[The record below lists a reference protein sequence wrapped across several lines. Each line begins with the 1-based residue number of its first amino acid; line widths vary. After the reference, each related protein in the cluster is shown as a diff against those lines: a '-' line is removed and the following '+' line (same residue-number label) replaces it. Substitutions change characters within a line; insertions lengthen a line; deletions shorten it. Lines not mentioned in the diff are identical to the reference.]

1 MKRMTIRGPLG
12 VWRARL
18 APVLTGLAVLAVA
31 LEARGAPT
39 KPAKQLVNI
48 ADTRT
53 LPAGPVRWIADVYN
67 TSHWEF
73 GLLVVIV
80 MAAMGLILGYGFD
93 RLVAKLGID
102 LGRLEHHE

>member
-1 MKRMTIRGPLG
+1 MKRTTLGGPLG
-12 VWRARL
+12 FRSACRT
-18 APVLTGLAVLAVA
+18 PGLAGLAALAVA
-31 LEARGAPT
+31 LEAWGAPA

-48 ADTRT
+48 ADTRA
-53 LPAGPVRWIADVYN
+53 LPPGLSRWIADVYN

-73 GLLVVIV
+73 GLLVVVI

-93 RLVAKLGID
+93 RIVATLGID

>member
-1 MKRMTIRGPLG
+1 MKRRTVCRPRHVGAVG
-12 VWRARL
+12 L
-18 APVLTGLAVLAVA
+18 APVLTGLATLAVA
-31 LEARGAPT
+31 LEAWAAPA

-48 ADTRT
+48 ADTRA
-53 LPAGPVRWIADVYN
+53 LPPGLARWIAGVYN

-73 GLLVVIV
+73 GLLVVVV

-93 RLVAKLGID
+93 RLVGLLGID

>member
-1 MKRMTIRGPLG
+1 MKRMTVCGALG
-12 VWRARL
+12 IWSACRTPAL
-18 APVLTGLAVLAVA
+18 AGLAVLAVA
-31 LEARGAPT
+31 LEARAAPA

-48 ADTRT
+48 ADTRA
-53 LPAGPVRWIADVYN
+53 LPPGLVRWIADVYN

>member
-1 MKRMTIRGPLG
+1 MKRMTVRGPLG
-12 VWRARL
+12 IWFACL
-18 APVLTGLAVLAVA
+18 APTLAGLAVLAVA
-31 LEARGAPT
+31 LEARGAPA

-53 LPAGPVRWIADVYN
+53 LPPGLARWIADVYN

-73 GLLVVIV
+73 GLLVVVV
-80 MAAMGLILGYGFD
+80 MAAMGLILGAGFD